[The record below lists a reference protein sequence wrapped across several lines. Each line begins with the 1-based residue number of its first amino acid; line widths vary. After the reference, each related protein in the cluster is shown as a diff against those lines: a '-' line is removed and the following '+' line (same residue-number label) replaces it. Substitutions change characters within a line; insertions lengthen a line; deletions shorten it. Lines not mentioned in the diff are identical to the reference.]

1 MYSSEGYFFFTAL
14 SEPRIVGM
22 KRIKEDEIREPF
34 INFYH
39 AFITRITGSDS
50 LFQAFA
56 IINVCRILFILYIHV
71 KFP

>member
-1 MYSSEGYFFFTAL
+1 
-14 SEPRIVGM
+14 M